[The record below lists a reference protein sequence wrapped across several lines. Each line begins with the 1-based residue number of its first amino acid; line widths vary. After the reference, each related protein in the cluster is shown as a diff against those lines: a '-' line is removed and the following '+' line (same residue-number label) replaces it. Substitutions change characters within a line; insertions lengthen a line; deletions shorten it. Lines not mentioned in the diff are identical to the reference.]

1 MLVNK
6 SKAVKA
12 TEDTI
17 NVIEEEISN
26 LEEKI
31 DQLNERLFATD
42 NQPDN

>member
-26 LEEKI
+26 LAEKI